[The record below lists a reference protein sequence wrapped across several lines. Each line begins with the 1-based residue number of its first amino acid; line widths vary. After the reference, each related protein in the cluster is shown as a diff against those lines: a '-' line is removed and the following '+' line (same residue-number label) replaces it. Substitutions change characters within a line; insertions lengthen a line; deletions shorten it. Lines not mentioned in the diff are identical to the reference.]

1 MVNCRSCGVCPSA
14 AAADE
19 EQQRAFRLGTDGIRD
34 LWSPY
39 GDGDMLRVAQ
49 QFARLHGFKRDE
61 ELSDAV
67 DMITKGATWFVGNDR
82 NDFTIGSRADI
93 VLVDALHPMD
103 ALVRAP
109 RRELVVA
116 GGQVSS
122 CVRANW

>member
-1 MVNCRSCGVCPSA
+1 MKNNSVRLG
-14 AAADE
+14 
-19 EQQRAFRLGTDGIRD
+19 LGTDGIRD

-116 GGQVSS
+116 GGQVV
-122 CVRANW
+122 VREGELVI